1 MMRNN
6 HVFQSLG
13 ISRIASMIRN
23 SNGSAIIAEDSSTS
37 AITQGESS
45 DYNPRDEDIIE
56 EEVDDTVVD
65 KIVKVQI
72 LTCLEGGL
80 FV

>member
-1 MMRNN
+1 MRNN
-6 HVFQSLG
+6 RVFQSLG
-13 ISRIASMIRN
+13 ISWIASMIRN
-23 SNGSAIIAEDSSTS
+23 SNGSAIIDEDSSAS
-37 AITQGESS
+37 SITQGESS